1 MNPKQLLNIRAN
13 RAKLSL
19 ILQSLFPFGIHSLS
33 SPSAQNTTF
42 RPPPSLLHRDL
53 SQMSFEMLPYSRFS
67 MIFGTI
73 FFTLLHDLLRVSF
86 LSLLHLTTSKDSAHL
101 SHSICMCTPPIIC
114 SSSYRRT
121 NRHFFF
127 FCCTSFN

>member
-19 ILQSLFPFGIHSLS
+19 ILQSLFPFGIHSLP

-42 RPPPSLLHRDL
+42 RPPPSIFHRDL
-53 SQMSFEMLPYSRFS
+53 SQISFEMLPYSRFS

-73 FFTLLHDLLRVSF
+73 FFYPFTRPLESFFSLSPPFDNIKRFCSSLTFYLYVHPSYHLFIF
-86 LSLLHLTTSKDSAHL
+86 LS
-101 SHSICMCTPPIIC
+101 
-114 SSSYRRT
+114 
-121 NRHFFF
+121 
-127 FCCTSFN
+127 